1 MTIQSVL
8 PILTDGGEYLVT
20 SPFGYRK
27 DPFTGEGTYTHKGVD
42 LVLWKGY
49 GALSD
54 IGAAFAGTV
63 AVVSFDNSR
72 GNFVMIDH
80 GNGYMSHYYHMA
92 DKSVKVS
99 RGDYVEAGQVLGSM
113 GSTGYS
119 TGAHLH
125 FQLEKDGVAIDPLP
139 FITGEDM
146 MPGTAAKDEAPED
159 WSREAVEWAL
169 SNGILYGDGTGNLML
184 KEPCTREQMVVF
196 LHRLYRLITEGT
208 AG

>member
-8 PILTDGGEYLVT
+8 PILTDGDEYLVV
-20 SPFGYRK
+20 SPFGDRK
-27 DPFTGEGTYTHKGVD
+27 DPFNYAKTEDHKGVD
-42 LVLWKGY
+42 LVIWKGY

-54 IGAAFAGTV
+54 IGAAWDGTV

-80 GNGYMSHYYHMA
+80 GGGYMSHYYHLKE
-92 DKSVKVS
+92 DSIQVR
-99 RGDYVEAGQVLGSM
+99 RGDYVQAGTVLGFM
-113 GSTGYS
+113 GSTGRV

-139 FITGEDM
+139 FITGEDRM
-146 MPGTAAKDEAPED
+146 LGTAAKDEAPED

>member
-1 MTIQSVL
+1 MNVQSTL
-8 PILTDGGEYLVT
+8 PILTDGDEYLVT

-54 IGAAFAGTV
+54 IGAAWDGTV

-80 GNGYMSHYYHMA
+80 GNGYISHYYHLA
-92 DKSVKVS
+92 EDSVKVS
-99 RGDYVEAGQVLGSM
+99 RGETVQAGQVIGYM
-113 GSTGYS
+113 GNTGYS

-139 FITGEDM
+139 FITGEDVLV
-146 MPGTAAKDEAPED
+146 GTAGQSEKPEE

-184 KEPCTREQMVVF
+184 KQPCTREQMVVF

-208 AG
+208 TG